1 MLNFTTKNKAI
12 KEQMFKN
19 REPRKTKNVVEW
31 EKEEQLKKSMVE
43 IIQQI
48 QKTQTQPERP
58 SISMEGWN
66 TTWLGMPNTSH
77 VEAHKC
83 HDQTFRMGMIAT
95 SKLPSDWDQQGKNM
109 SYKLFTL

>member
-43 IIQQI
+43 IIQ
-48 QKTQTQPERP
+48 
-58 SISMEGWN
+58 
-66 TTWLGMPNTSH
+66 
-77 VEAHKC
+77 
-83 HDQTFRMGMIAT
+83 
-95 SKLPSDWDQQGKNM
+95 
-109 SYKLFTL
+109 